1 MSLKKARE
9 KSGLSQEKLALKVG
23 VGRSTITMI
32 ETGVNQLTVPLA
44 KKIAEVLDI
53 DWTELFED

>member
-9 KSGLSQEKLALKVG
+9 KSGLSQEKLAHKVG
-23 VGRSTITMI
+23 VGRSTIAMV

-44 KKIAEVLDI
+44 KKIAEVLEV